1 MPGSDTLHFGHAK
14 IRIETNW
21 ARGTKKIQRPSPE
34 PPGNARGQGGKG
46 AGVAVQKP
54 GRACAALKGLPGA
67 GRAVCWVSAVGVAWR
82 VIYAHIYKDTM
93 A

>member
-14 IRIETNW
+14 IRMETNW
-21 ARGTKKIQRPSPE
+21 ARARGTKKIQRPSPG

-54 GRACAALKGLPGA
+54 GRACVALKGLPGA
-67 GRAVCWVSAVGVAWR
+67 GRAVLGVGCRCGLACDIC
-82 VIYAHIYKDTM
+82 IYI
-93 A
+93 